1 LTSNIRISKD
11 EFQLNQRQKI
21 IIEALRERSI
31 GKRNLA
37 DMYIGG
43 LKVLINKYNPEK
55 YSQSAHSLR
64 ELVSYLTDDIEVIS
78 KEDKVHREKM
88 RILISQEDVL
98 SGPTREYIDK
108 QWFNLHNY
116 FVNVCH
122 HRIYIEYD
130 EDYKNQ
136 ILKLDYILTALF
148 CPAYE
153 SIEEINKLVQIENP
167 SEEDLELIFSL
178 IKKEAHYRN
187 FIRNLSNPKW
197 FLLLKN
203 KGVFKCIPKKGEYYE
218 ESKYF
223 TKIAE
228 ELPQEVAETI
238 KTLSDTNHEGAQ
250 VEFMRA
256 ILKMPVEIAKT
267 LKKYIKKWMI
277 NSQIATLALYE
288 EVIKLIIKLFEY
300 NESVLGL
307 ELSRAILYIK
317 HEEYEEEENLEK
329 AKIFFSP
336 DVSANKDSFF
346 YKRYIEKLNPILKEK
361 APIDSFRMYV
371 DLLNVAINIF
381 KKEEKELKST
391 DDLSY
396 YWRKLIDE
404 HDYFTYNKDIK
415 NILVNAIRDLV
426 IFIGENRKGLLHNLL
441 QILQQKEYSIFR
453 RLELY
458 ILRKFPEIFRE
469 SIKEAVLNVRYFEE
483 FRYFMEYYLLLKKEF
498 SNSPKEIQAIYLKRV
513 KSGPKIRKFKKTY
526 KKTYKEKPDR
536 ELIELTIRQWQ
547 VQRLSPIREFLSHDI
562 IESYNLTIEEIEK
575 YDLFR
580 ESSSGIVFGPSS
592 PISVDEMTVM
602 SIDEIISYLS
612 SFEAKSD
619 FLDGTIGL
627 GRTLRRVVEGRTKE
641 FSDHSAIFI
650 ETESLHRFISFFLDG
665 IKNAKKKK
673 ISVDWDPIIEMCES
687 IVLKS
692 VVIKEDHLVY
702 EGDLIRDIKISI
714 ISLIREGLIKDE
726 NSIPFSLKD
735 KVWSILKILV
745 KDEDLTEEKELK
757 WLTQNGSL
765 WDLAIN
771 SIRGKAFNSI
781 IQYGIWYSELLV
793 KNKAP
798 TQNIKIKLAIEV
810 KEVLSDYL
818 IYENEPTLTI
828 RSLYGENL
836 NRLLYLDKDWVTG
849 HLNDIFPQDKDKIE
863 YWEASWASYIQFN
876 TIYKNTYKIL
886 KEQYMKAI
894 DLISKEGLK
903 TKLVSFSVV
912 ELSKHIMLLYI
923 HGVEDIID
931 ENSIVVKFFTNVP
944 NEFKSIAIH
953 YVGQHLK
960 NFEKNKD
967 FENILKRLK
976 DLWSYRIKVAKN
988 GDIKDFRR
996 ELTRFTIW
1004 VQNSVFEKEWVIQ
1017 QFEETLNITS
1027 GSVDVFYDVLDTLL
1041 GYVEDFTLG
1050 VMNCVDKIIKYD
1062 IEFNQYL
1069 LYVDRYKS
1077 ILREIFKSNNREA
1090 IFKAKDLIDYLS
1102 LRDFNYFGDLLR
1114 D

>member
-1 LTSNIRISKD
+1 MSKE
-11 EFQLNQRQKI
+11 EFHLSQRQQT

-31 GKRNLA
+31 GHKNLA
-37 DMYIGG
+37 DMYMGG
-43 LKVLINKYNPEK
+43 LKALLDKSNPEK
-55 YSQSAHSLR
+55 YTQSAHSLR

-78 KEDKVHREKM
+78 KEDQVHREKM
-88 RILISQEDVL
+88 RILISREDVL
-98 SGPTREYIDK
+98 AGPTRKYIDK
-108 QWFNLHNY
+108 QWYNLHQY
-116 FVNVCH
+116 FIKVCH
-122 HRIYIEYD
+122 HRIYIEHD

-136 ILKLDYILTALF
+136 ILKLEYILTALF

-153 SIEEINKLVQIENP
+153 SIDEINKLVQIENP

-187 FIRNLSNPKW
+187 FIRNLNNPKW
-197 FLLLKN
+197 FVLLKN
-203 KGVFKCIPKKGEYYE
+203 KGVFKYIPKKGEHYE

-238 KTLSDTNHEGAQ
+238 KILSDTNHEGAQ

-256 ILKMPVEIAKT
+256 ILRMPVEIAKT
-267 LKKYIKKWMI
+267 LKNYIKKWMI
-277 NSQIATLALYE
+277 NSKIATLALYE
-288 EVIKLIIKLFEY
+288 EVIKLIIKLIEH
-300 NESVLGL
+300 NESDLGL

-317 HEEYEEEENLEK
+317 HEKSEEENLEK

-336 DVSANKDSFF
+336 EVSANKDSFF

-361 APIDSFRMYV
+361 APIETFRMYV

-381 KKEEKELKST
+381 KKDEKELKST

-404 HDYFTYNKDIK
+404 HDYFTYSKDIK

-426 IFIGENRKGLLHNLL
+426 IFIGENRKDLLHNLL
-441 QILQQKEYSIFR
+441 QIIQQKEYSIYR

-469 SIKEAVLNVRYFEE
+469 SIKEAVLNVRYFDE

-498 SNSPKEIQAIYLKRV
+498 FNSPKEIQAIYLKRV

-526 KKTYKEKPDR
+526 KKTYKEKPDK

-547 VQRLSPIREFLSHDI
+547 GQRLSPIREFLSHDI

-575 YDLFR
+575 YDLFQ

-619 FLDGTIGL
+619 FLDSTIGL
-627 GRTLRRVVEGRTKE
+627 GRTLRSVVEGRTKE

-687 IVLKS
+687 IIVKS
-692 VVIKEDHLVY
+692 VVINENQLVY
-702 EGDLIRDIKISI
+702 EGNLIRDIKTSI
-714 ISLIREGLIKDE
+714 ISLIQEGLNKDE
-726 NSIPFSLKD
+726 NTIPLSMKD
-735 KVWSILKILV
+735 KVWTILKILV
-745 KDEDLTEEKELK
+745 KDKNLTEEKELK
-757 WLTQNGSL
+757 WLSQNGPL
-765 WDLAIN
+765 WDFAIN
-771 SIRGKAFNSI
+771 SVRGIAFNSI
-781 IQYGIWYSELLV
+781 IQYGIWYSEHSV
-793 KNKAP
+793 INKTP
-798 TQNIKIKLAIEV
+798 TQNMKTKLATEV
-810 KEVLSDYL
+810 KKVLEDYL

-836 NRLLYLDKDWVTG
+836 NRLLYLDKEWVIG
-849 HLNDIFPQDKDKIE
+849 RIDDIFPQDKDKLE

-876 TIYKNTYKIL
+876 PIYKDTYELL

-944 NEFKSIAIH
+944 NKFKSIAIH
-953 YVGQHLK
+953 YIGQHLK
-960 NFEKNKD
+960 DFEKNEDSEK
-967 FENILKRLK
+967 ILKRLK
-976 DLWSYRIKVAKN
+976 DLWNYRIEVAKN
-988 GDIKDFRR
+988 GYIKDFRQ
-996 ELTRFTIW
+996 ELTKFTIW
-1004 VQNSVFEKEWVIQ
+1004 VNNSVFEKEWIIK

-1041 GYVEDFTLG
+1041 GYVEDFSLG

-1069 LYVDRYKS
+1069 LYVDRYKN
-1077 ILREIFKSNNREA
+1077 ILREIFKSNNQDA
-1090 IFKAKDLIDYLS
+1090 IIKAQDLINYLS
-1102 LRDFNYFGDLLR
+1102 LRDFNYFGDLLS
-1114 D
+1114 DLSPE